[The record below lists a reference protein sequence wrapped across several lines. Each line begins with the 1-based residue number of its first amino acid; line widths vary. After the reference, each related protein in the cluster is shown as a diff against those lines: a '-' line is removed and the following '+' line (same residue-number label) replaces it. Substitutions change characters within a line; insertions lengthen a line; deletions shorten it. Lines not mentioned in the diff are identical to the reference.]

1 MHAGAGSRIRW
12 RKRPAHKGNGAPR
25 ERNASRQVDVGE
37 FERAASGGEG
47 VQRLAAAEAY
57 AAERAYDVKR
67 MRRGALLG
75 VLRAVLL
82 ALAVPVLV
90 AAVFVASYAL
100 TCILDGATPEEL
112 MDALAALF
120 DRSARS
126 RSAGV
131 RLGFGGDTNGDC

>member
-1 MHAGAGSRIRW
+1 M
-12 RKRPAHKGNGAPR
+12 HKGTARRAKGTLPAGR
-25 ERNASRQVDVGE
+25 RGE

-120 DRSARS
+120 DRICSIA
-126 RSAGV
+126 
-131 RLGFGGDTNGDC
+131 

>member
-1 MHAGAGSRIRW
+1 MDLFLKHAPCTQCRIRIRW
-12 RKRPAHKGNGAPR
+12 RKRPRTKGRRAAR
-25 ERNASRQVDVGE
+25 KERFPQVDVGE

-57 AAERAYDVKR
+57 AA
-67 MRRGALLG
+67 RGHTTSRGCVAGTFG

-120 DRSARS
+120 DRICSIA
-126 RSAGV
+126 
-131 RLGFGGDTNGDC
+131 

>member
-1 MHAGAGSRIRW
+1 MDLFLKHAPCTQV
-12 RKRPAHKGNGAPR
+12 PASASGGGNAPR
-25 ERNASRQVDVGE
+25 TKGRRAARKERFPQVDVGE

-75 VLRAVLL
+75 VLRAGLL
-82 ALAVPVLV
+82 ALAGPVLV

-120 DRSARS
+120 DRICSIA
-126 RSAGV
+126 
-131 RLGFGGDTNGDC
+131 